1 MFQCRAAIIGLVALL
16 LVCYFLCNGYF
27 PAVAGPCFLI
37 IFYLFIFTSSP
48 FFLYTHFIFS
58 QNILSTCLSA
68 CPPAF
73 SPFCIPYILSIC
85 VRISSLMLTSL
96 SVSFPF
102 PFPTFFMSLPSL
114 LFSYSFPTPSFSI
127 KGAKAYA
134 CLLGS

>member
-16 LVCYFLCNGYF
+16 LVCFFFCYGYF

-37 IFYLFIFTSSP
+37 IFYLFIFTSSL
-48 FFLYTHFIFS
+48 FFTFIFS

-73 SPFCIPYILSIC
+73 FPFCIPYILSIC
-85 VRISSLMLTSL
+85 VRISSPMLTSL

-102 PFPTFFMSLPSL
+102 PFPTNFMSLPTL
-114 LFSYSFPTPSFSI
+114 LLSYSFPTPSFSI
-127 KGAKAYA
+127 KGATAYA
-134 CLLGS
+134 CLLSS